1 MKNIRYSALDLLRG
15 LAIISMVLYHAMWD
29 IVHIFDNNFRW
40 FKGDLGYLWQQ
51 SIGITFIFLAGF
63 CFSLSKRKIKRGIF
77 VFICGGIITAVTLI
91 FMPENQ
97 IIFGVLTFIGSAL
110 LLQTA
115 LEPILKRVNGIWG
128 FSLSLILFVVFKNLR
143 DGLILSFSAPKFL
156 YKNYFTAFLG
166 FPPRNF
172 WSTDYYGLFPWF
184 FLFLCG
190 YFAYNLFKEKGWLEV
205 LTKIKCPPIEFIGR
219 HSIMIYM
226 VHQPLVYA
234 LLTLFSWIL
243 RAI

>member
-1 MKNIRYSALDLLRG
+1 MKADRFSALDLIRG
-15 LAIISMVLYHAMWD
+15 LAIISMVLYHAVWD
-29 IVHIFDNNFRW
+29 VVNIFDSNLRW

-63 CFSLSKRKIKRGIF
+63 SFSLSSRKIKRGIF
-77 VFICGGIITAVTLI
+77 VSLCGGIITAVTLI
-91 FMPENQ
+91 FMPENR
-97 IIFGVLTFIGSAL
+97 IIFGVLTFIGAAI
-110 LLQTA
+110 LLQRA
-115 LEPILKRVNGIWG
+115 LEPLLKKVNSILG
-128 FSLSLILFVVFKNLR
+128 FTLSLVLFVVFKNLR
-143 DGLILSFSAPKFL
+143 DGLILTFPAPKFL

-166 FPPRNF
+166 FPPRSF
-172 WSTDYYGLFPWF
+172 WSNDYYGFFPWF

-190 YFAYNLFKEKGWLEV
+190 YFAYNLFKEKGWLRV

-234 LLTLFSWIL
+234 LLILFSWIL